1 MKYLNGGWLIKEGY
15 EVDYAAH
22 VYTTRS
28 TEDTLTLYAPFHY
41 VSDKGATLDGGMM
54 TVELSSPQEGIIGVK
69 MYHHKG
75 QVHRGPD
82 FELTQESP
90 SVTIEDTEDVAIF
103 KSGDLEAVVSKGDT
117 YGISFKKDGRV
128 LTESKSRGQAYVKN
142 LTENEVHISEQLT
155 IDVGELIYG
164 LGERFTAFIKNG
176 QSVDIWNEDGG
187 TGTEQAYKNI
197 PFYMSNRGYGVFINS
212 PQKVSLEIGSEKV
225 SRVQFSV
232 PGEVMEYY
240 IIAGDDMK
248 EVLTKYTGLT
258 GRPSLPPAWSY
269 GLWLSTSFLT
279 DYDEETVNEF
289 VDGMA
294 ERDIPL
300 EVFHFDCLWMEEYEW
315 VNFEW
320 DKRMFPEPKQM
331 LQRLKEKGLKI
342 CVWINPYV
350 GQKSPLFDEGMAKG
364 YFIKRENGDVWQWD
378 KWQAGVAIIDFTN
391 SKAVKWYKE
400 KLTELLDMGVD
411 SFKTDFGE
419 RIPTDAVYADG
430 SDPFRM
436 HNYYTQL
443 YNQAVYD
450 LLKKKRGEH
459 EAVLFARSATVGG
472 QQFPVH
478 WGGDCTS
485 DYPSMAESLR
495 AGLSFGMSG
504 FGYWS
509 HDIGGFEE
517 GCTPDLYKRWTQF
530 GLLSSHSRY
539 HGSKEYK
546 VPWLYDE
553 EAVEVTRNFTK
564 LKLRLMPYLMTQSVI
579 TTMSGVPMMRA
590 MVLEY
595 PQDSTTHYLDR
606 QYMFG
611 DSLLVAPIFNEEGTV
626 NYYLPEGRWTNYLTN
641 KLYEGG
647 RWYEETFDYQ
657 TLPLLAKPNSVI
669 IEGNIDNKA
678 EYDYTKDI
686 TAHVFEF
693 EEDKEV
699 VTTVYNKDGELEG
712 NIMVKKKNNVLEVQT
727 SGLENVTLVL
737 RNISTIKSLK
747 YGKRS
752 LSDLG
757 TVIVMDGSQEII
769 EC

>member
-1 MKYLNGGWLIKEGY
+1 
-15 EVDYAAH
+15 
-22 VYTTRS
+22 
-28 TEDTLTLYAPFHY
+28 
-41 VSDKGATLDGGMM
+41 
-54 TVELSSPQEGIIGVK
+54 
-69 MYHHKG
+69 
-75 QVHRGPD
+75 
-82 FELTQESP
+82 
-90 SVTIEDTEDVAIF
+90 
-103 KSGDLEAVVSKGDT
+103 
-117 YGISFKKDGRV
+117 
-128 LTESKSRGQAYVKN
+128 
-142 LTENEVHISEQLT
+142 
-155 IDVGELIYG
+155 
-164 LGERFTAFIKNG
+164 
-176 QSVDIWNEDGG
+176 
-187 TGTEQAYKNI
+187 
-197 PFYMSNRGYGVFINS
+197 
-212 PQKVSLEIGSEKV
+212 
-225 SRVQFSV
+225 
-232 PGEVMEYY
+232 
-240 IIAGDDMK
+240 
-248 EVLTKYTGLT
+248 
-258 GRPSLPPAWSY
+258 
-269 GLWLSTSFLT
+269 
-279 DYDEETVNEF
+279 
-289 VDGMA
+289 
-294 ERDIPL
+294 
-300 EVFHFDCLWMEEYEW
+300 
-315 VNFEW
+315 
-320 DKRMFPEPKQM
+320 
-331 LQRLKEKGLKI
+331 
-342 CVWINPYV
+342 
-350 GQKSPLFDEGMAKG
+350 
-364 YFIKRENGDVWQWD
+364 
-378 KWQAGVAIIDFTN
+378 
-391 SKAVKWYKE
+391 
-400 KLTELLDMGVD
+400 
-411 SFKTDFGE
+411 
-419 RIPTDAVYADG
+419 
-430 SDPFRM
+430 
-436 HNYYTQL
+436 
-443 YNQAVYD
+443 